1 MVGAL
6 AGLFLAALT
15 MAAAWLNQGQSRLA
29 TFVTN
34 FLTSVPVLACL
45 ELHVTQRAYVV
56 AVLLYSGLV
65 GVMLGALFQDP
76 RRARPVAGLVL
87 VVLLI
92 VAHRVAQV
100 MVGAGLED
108 AIRAVVEGA
117 SRFHG

>member
-65 GVMLGALFQDP
+65 P
-76 RRARPVAGLVL
+76 RRARRVAGLVL

-92 VAHRVAQV
+92 AAHRVAQV
-100 MVGAGLED
+100 IVGAGLED

-117 SRFHG
+117 ASFRVGR